1 MSLFCIENGKIW
13 DGERFSHA
21 NVLVNEETG
30 LVEYIG
36 PERQRAENVFDASD
50 AIVSAGLV
58 DAHVHLWGVS
68 SDRYG
73 MQAEMACLPFGVT
86 ACADAGAEKEDGVR
100 RLDGAA
106 VRSCVFVPVEI
117 RENTAD
123 VQAAEE
129 LLCHYGS
136 RAIGLKVYFDATVS
150 DVWDTAA
157 LKAVCAF
164 AHTRGLR
171 VMVHCSHAPVAMQEL
186 VSELGAG
193 DILTHIYH
201 GGENSA
207 AEDDFAS
214 LLCAQQ
220 RGVILDSGNAGNVH
234 TDFAVMR
241 AGIARGVLPN
251 TISSDITRLSA
262 FRRGGIYGLT
272 LCMSMFRTLDVA
284 ENVIFRA
291 VTSSAAAALGQM
303 DWGSLRVGQRADIAV
318 LRYGHQPYRLEDA
331 AGNVL
336 EDQNGYSC
344 CLTIVN
350 GQLLY
355 RVL

>member
-1 MSLFCIENGKIW
+1 MSLLCIENGKLW

-30 LVEYIG
+30 LVEHIG
-36 PERQRAENVFDASD
+36 PERQRAETVFDASG

-73 MQAEMACLPFGVT
+73 MQAEMACLPFGAT
-86 ACADAGAEKEDGVR
+86 ACADAGAEKEGAQ
-100 RLDGAA
+100 RLDCAA

-117 RENTAD
+117 RKNTPD
-123 VQAAEE
+123 LLAAEK

-136 RAIGLKVYFDATVS
+136 RAIGLKVYFDTTVS
-150 DVWDTAA
+150 DVWDATA

-171 VMVHCSHAPVAMQEL
+171 VMVHCSHAPVAMWEL
-186 VSELGAG
+186 LSELGAG

-214 LLCAQQ
+214 LLRAQQ

-234 TDFAVMR
+234 TDFAMMR

-272 LCMSMFRTLDVA
+272 LCMSMFRTLDVP
-284 ENVIFRA
+284 EDVIFRA
-291 VTSSAAAALGQM
+291 VTSSAAAALGQA
-303 DWGSLRVGQRADIAV
+303 DWGSLRAGARADIAV
-318 LRYGHQPYRLEDA
+318 LRYGYQPYRLEDA

-336 EDQNGYSC
+336 EDRNGYSC

>member
-1 MSLFCIENGKIW
+1 MSLLCIENGKLW
-13 DGERFSHA
+13 DGEHFSHA

-30 LVEYIG
+30 LVEHIG
-36 PERQRAENVFDASD
+36 PERQRAETVFDASG

-73 MQAEMACLPFGVT
+73 MQAEMACLPFGAT
-86 ACADAGAEKEDGVR
+86 ACADAGAEKEGAQ
-100 RLDGAA
+100 RLDCAA

-117 RENTAD
+117 RKNTPD
-123 VQAAEE
+123 LLAAEK

-136 RAIGLKVYFDATVS
+136 RAIGLKVYFDTTVS
-150 DVWDTAA
+150 DVWDAAA

-171 VMVHCSHAPVAMQEL
+171 VMVHCSHAPVAMWEL
-186 VSELGAG
+186 LSELGAG

-214 LLCAQQ
+214 LLRAQQ

-234 TDFAVMR
+234 TDFAMMR

-251 TISSDITRLSA
+251 TISSDT
-262 FRRGGIYGLT
+262 
-272 LCMSMFRTLDVA
+272 
-284 ENVIFRA
+284 
-291 VTSSAAAALGQM
+291 VTF
-303 DWGSLRVGQRADIAV
+303 
-318 LRYGHQPYRLEDA
+318 
-331 AGNVL
+331 
-336 EDQNGYSC
+336 
-344 CLTIVN
+344 
-350 GQLLY
+350 
-355 RVL
+355 